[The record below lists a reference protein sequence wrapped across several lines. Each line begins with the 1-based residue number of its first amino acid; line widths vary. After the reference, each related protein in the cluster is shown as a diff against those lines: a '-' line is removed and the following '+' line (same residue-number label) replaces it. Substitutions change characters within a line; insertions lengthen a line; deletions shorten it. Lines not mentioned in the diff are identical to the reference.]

1 VKKNLFFSSLDLMK
15 NQEKVSLLKMLFIN
29 LCFLGIITFTVFW
42 RMSQDDC
49 TLVIIARVQAKII
62 ASKVLFGKKKNQK
75 KSKRR
80 IKNK

>member
-1 VKKNLFFSSLDLMK
+1 MK

-62 ASKVLFGKKKNQK
+62 ASEDKFFLEKKIRKNRK
-75 KSKRR
+75 EE
-80 IKNK
+80 